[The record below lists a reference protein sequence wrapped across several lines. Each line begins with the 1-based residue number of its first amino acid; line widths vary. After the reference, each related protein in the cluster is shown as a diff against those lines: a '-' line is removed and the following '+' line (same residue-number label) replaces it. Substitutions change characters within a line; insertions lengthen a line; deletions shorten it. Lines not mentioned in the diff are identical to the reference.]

1 MDNTGGVIADDFS
14 PTDQQKL
21 LRSLVMS
28 LFLYLSANDM
38 AVCPPPVTA
47 CTLILPCFSNARTT
61 AVLPKMVAKCRGFIC
76 PLNMFGF
83 ASSRQYPYTTGCV
96 KGGDHPMDV
105 HRNPTTGLQPPCCA
119 KPIESRRLVGFVLLC
134 FFGSAPPDSKT
145 STAVFHVHGEM

>member
-96 KGGDHPMDV
+96 KGG
-105 HRNPTTGLQPPCCA
+105 
-119 KPIESRRLVGFVLLC
+119 F
-134 FFGSAPPDSKT
+134 
-145 STAVFHVHGEM
+145 TAVITRWMCTVIQQLGYNHRVVPNRLNRGA